1 MLERLIL
8 SLIFHCSLQTVPPSS
23 VETLAGTGSFTHPA
37 NQLKPS
43 RLPDLGL
50 PEHCCTGRP
59 SPPFQ
64 PIFMSPLWHRNYW
77 LQHFQ
82 SHLSCHTDAPPTAL
96 PRHTRRSICLFF
108 FLLSPPSFLSIARL
122 AAISFSD
129 FIGFYAWAAAGGR
142 IPWSKSIHLNKLKH
156 EMQQRYEECRPPK
169 CCRFTLHPNSL
180 LDLFFLLFLIIWNKA
195 VVFKQFVHA
204 SGKYF

>member
-108 FLLSPPSFLSIARL
+108 FFYCHPLRFFRSLVWLPFHFLTSSGFMHERLQEAGFPGQKASIL
-122 AAISFSD
+122 TS
-129 FIGFYAWAAAGGR
+129 
-142 IPWSKSIHLNKLKH
+142 
-156 EMQQRYEECRPPK
+156 
-169 CCRFTLHPNSL
+169 
-180 LDLFFLLFLIIWNKA
+180 
-195 VVFKQFVHA
+195 
-204 SGKYF
+204 